1 MNVEVLRI
9 KAIDMDLMY
18 SDNWLAVFEFVSGNE
33 AGFFSITTDSKTN
46 EGIIMVRKVRES
58 KSSKKKRKKKER
70 KCKKAHAPAGT
81 PFTLCFVFECRPWT
95 MKN

>member
-9 KAIDMDLMY
+9 KAIDLDLMY

-58 KSSKKKRKKKER
+58 KSSKKKEKKKKGSVR
-70 KCKKAHAPAGT
+70 KHTHQQELPLPCALSLNVGPG
-81 PFTLCFVFECRPWT
+81 L
-95 MKN
+95 